1 MASATEPD
9 APAEDSSS
17 RLVSMAANEEGG
29 ILDARA
35 LPSRCWDLLL
45 SRQNGCRAGRLRAAP
60 PPFRPLSRRSGR
72 FPALPY
78 PPLR

>member
-1 MASATEPD
+1 MRKEA
-9 APAEDSSS
+9 
-17 RLVSMAANEEGG
+17 LF
-29 ILDARA
+29 DARA
-35 LPSRCWDLLL
+35 LPSRSRDLSL
-45 SRQNGCRAGRLRAAP
+45 SRQNGNLAGRSQPP